1 MAYYS
6 SPLPFAMN
14 GKIYLIDEI
23 TGEDP
28 EERTPIMI
36 SYNFST
42 EEWALEQ
49 APPVVLTEPQ
59 TGVRDGRFYMTMGSY
74 FTDENG
80 ITYRCLDTSIHC
92 FDGKGWTR
100 LGEIPY
106 LGGNTKAAPQELF
119 AQTKGCFAPVKD
131 GLLFFDCPADGGGNL
146 FLYNTGTNEI
156 EPLYFSN
163 YGYKPDSLT
172 LYSAVETK
180 DGIYYIEKTDDGKME
195 MFNLYLLPADSGAYT
210 PGYSDI
216 ILGDADGDGKV
227 SIKDVTAVQRH
238 VAEFENVA
246 NEKAADVN
254 RDGVITIDDATIIQR
269 YLAEMDVP
277 VGIGQ
282 PV

>member
-1 MAYYS
+1 M
-6 SPLPFAMN
+6 
-14 GKIYLIDEI
+14 
-23 TGEDP
+23 
-28 EERTPIMI
+28 
-36 SYNFST
+36 
-42 EEWALEQ
+42 
-49 APPVVLTEPQ
+49 
-59 TGVRDGRFYMTMGSY
+59 
-74 FTDENG
+74 
-80 ITYRCLDTSIHC
+80 
-92 FDGKGWTR
+92 
-100 LGEIPY
+100 
-106 LGGNTKAAPQELF
+106 
-119 AQTKGCFAPVKD
+119 
-131 GLLFFDCPADGGGNL
+131 
-146 FLYNTGTNEI
+146 
-156 EPLYFSN
+156 
-163 YGYKPDSLT
+163 
-172 LYSAVETK
+172 YSAVETK

-282 PV
+282 PI